1 MSTPL
6 NLFVKAVIKG
16 RGLAKRPGVTR
27 DGRLVLSLL
36 VSIDGIDYEL
46 NLVTKPGEDPRQF
59 AEYLVRNGIVAK
71 DDNEFTILVPTWS
84 LAKAKNNTIWVHVED
99 YERLKDTTT

>member
-16 RGLAKRPGVTR
+16 RGLAKRPGTTR

-36 VSIDGIDYEL
+36 VSIDGVDYEL
-46 NLVTKPGEDPRQF
+46 NLVTKPHEDPQRL
-59 AEYLVRNGIVAK
+59 AEYLVKNGIVAK
-71 DDNEFTILVPTWS
+71 DGNEFTILVPTWS
-84 LAKAKNNTIWVHVED
+84 LAKARNNVIWVHIED
-99 YERLKDTTT
+99 YERLKGTST

>member
-16 RGLAKRPGVTR
+16 RGLAKRPGMTR

-36 VSIDGIDYEL
+36 VSIDGVDYEL
-46 NLVTKPGEDPRQF
+46 NLVTKPGEDPQRL
-59 AEYLVRNGIVAK
+59 AEYLAENGIVAK
-71 DDNEFTILVPTWS
+71 DGDKFTILVPTWC
-84 LAKAKNNTIWVHVED
+84 LAKARNNVIWVHAED
-99 YERLKDTTT
+99 YERLKGTTT